1 MQLSALAQAGLERF
15 RAAFAASQHLSDEE
29 LLRRRSNQPRLA
41 LHREPKP
48 RMPRSRDREPS
59 PKLSRQYT
67 RATSALVLRDQRL
80 TYSARVLAGW
90 IVTLAGQRGFTE
102 TTRAR
107 LGAAIGLSPRTIT
120 RLLGDLVR
128 YGYIAAE
135 RTKTRTGA
143 DAGLRLFL
151 LPRLLPFY
159 VTDGKGWPGETGPV
173 RTPINQDSQE
183 GPDLPQ
189 GVPAKPPDRAWR

>member
-1 MQLSALAQAGLERF
+1 VAANNAMQLSALAQAGLDRF

-48 RMPRSRDREPS
+48 RAPRPRDREPP
-59 PKLSRQYT
+59 PKLSRQYQGV
-67 RATSALVLRDQRL
+67 TSTLVLRDRRL

-90 IVTLAGQRGFTE
+90 IVTLAGKRGWFE

-107 LGAAIGLSPRTIT
+107 LGATVGLRPRTIT

-128 YGYIAAE
+128 YGYVSAE
-135 RTKTRTGA
+135 RTKTKTGA
-143 DAGLRLFL
+143 DAGLRLFVM
-151 LPRLLPFY
+151 PRLLP
-159 VTDGKGWPGETGPV
+159 
-173 RTPINQDSQE
+173 
-183 GPDLPQ
+183 
-189 GVPAKPPDRAWR
+189 